1 MQERAGASGGS
12 TPPLSPKTLTEMT
25 YYGNTIAVTVDE
37 LTCGNGGD
45 AVMSRGNYRNLQQRG
60 RINVLR
66 PGKGLGSPALIE
78 YASLPERFRTRFA
91 AKYGD
96 PETVLRRESAGIA
109 QDQAA
114 QRFFHDY
121 RLPDGRSIQEEKQEE
136 YTVNARVLNA
146 LQGML
151 DTQRVMRR
159 ACNNSTPVAWGNILR
174 ASEDLR
180 ETYGHTLPAG
190 EARLRAKMREYA
202 REGYACLVSGKLG
215 NRNTVKITEEGER
228 LLIALRRSRT
238 PVYTLAQ
245 IFAEYNGVCG
255 RKGWKP
261 LRSENSL
268 RQFLERP
275 EVKPRW
281 YDAVYGELASKQ
293 LFSRRNKTLMP
304 TMRDSLWYGD
314 GTKLNL
320 FYKDYEGGKLVV
332 RTAFVYEVADAF
344 NDTLLG
350 FAVGKTE
357 NFDLQYRAFR
367 MAVETSG
374 HKPYE
379 IVTDNQ
385 GGQTTKTAQAFFAS
399 ITSHVSRTT
408 SPYNPQSKTIER
420 LFGEF
425 QRQILGQDWRFTGGN
440 ISAKEAWKINREFV
454 DANKESL
461 YTYDELLAAYAE
473 ARRKWNAVDGRLEA
487 YLSSVNPETEA
498 VSQIDMVNLFWV
510 RTDRPSRFTADGI
523 TVQYQKRRYTYEV
536 LTADGSPDYEWRKV
550 NTGREFIVKFDP
562 MKMDMAMLFEQ
573 TATGLRYVATAYP
586 YLTVHRNIQEQK
598 DGEMALIRRNDS
610 ENKRVRVQRRIENHA
625 LEFEHGV
632 APEQNGLRT
641 PVLKGIS
648 ESEFETYADAVAVV
662 AHPDVPDITDIGLF
676 GKELSNMDYNPLDAI
691 RRT

>member
-1 MQERAGASGGS
+1 
-12 TPPLSPKTLTEMT
+12 MT

-37 LTCGNGGD
+37 LTGDVGGD
-45 AVMSRGNYRNLQQRG
+45 AVMTRNNYRNLQCRG

-66 PGKGLGSPALIE
+66 PGKGYGSCALIE
-78 YASLPERFRTRFA
+78 YASLPERFKSRFV
-91 AKYGD
+91 AKYGE
-96 PETVLRRESAGIA
+96 PEMVLRRESAGLA

-114 QRFFHDY
+114 QLFFQDY
-121 RLPDGRSIQEEKQEE
+121 RLPDGRSIQEGKQEE

-146 LQGML
+146 LQEML

-159 ACNNSTPVAWGNILR
+159 ACNNSTPVAWGNILL

-180 ETYGHTLPAG
+180 DAYGHTLPAG

-228 LLIALRRSRT
+228 LLIALRRSRV
-238 PVYTLAQ
+238 PVYTLPQ
-245 IFAEYNGVCG
+245 ILEKYNGVCET
-255 RKGWKP
+255 KGWKP

-275 EVKPRW
+275 EIKPRW

-320 FYKDYEGGKLVV
+320 FYKDYEGGKPVV

-350 FAVGKTE
+350 YAIGKTE

-385 GGQTTKTAQAFFAS
+385 GSQTSKIAQAFFAS
-399 ITSHVSRTT
+399 ITSRVSRTT

-425 QRQILGQDWRFTGGN
+425 QRSILGQDWRFTGGN
-440 ISAKEAWKINREFV
+440 ISAKDAWKINREFV
-454 DANKESL
+454 EANKESL
-461 YTYDELLAAYAE
+461 YTYEELLAAYAE
-473 ARRKWNAVDGRLEA
+473 ARRKWNAVNGRMAA
-487 YLSSVNPETEA
+487 YQASVNPATEA
-498 VSQIDMVNLFWV
+498 VSRIDMVNLFWI
-510 RTDRPSRFTADGI
+510 RTDRPSKFTADGI
-523 TVQYQKRRYTYEV
+523 SIQYQKRRYTYEV
-536 LTADGSPDYEWRKV
+536 LTADGRPDYEWRKV

-562 MKMDMAMLFEQ
+562 MKMDMAMLFER

-598 DGEMALIRRNDS
+598 DGDMALIRRNDS
-610 ENKRVRVQRRIENHA
+610 ENKRMRVQRRIENHA
-625 LEFEHGV
+625 LEMEHGV
-632 APEQNGLRT
+632 APEQNGLTT
-641 PVLKGIS
+641 PALKGIS
-648 ESEFETYADAVAVV
+648 EGEFETLADAVAVV
-662 AHPDVPDITDIGLF
+662 AYPEAPDLTEIGPF
-676 GKELSNMDYNPLDAI
+676 NKELSNMDYNPLDAI
-691 RRT
+691 SRT